1 MSSFRVSLWML
12 TACGL
17 LSGCVMTPDGK
28 VALKMFYKEPVSAE
42 KLADKE
48 ESKEKTV
55 EKKAEK
61 PAAVASTEKSDNPF
75 RKKES
80 DAGKA
85 PEADRTAA
93 KPSEETKVVAA
104 KAETSQP
111 APPQETAK
119 QTTKGSGVLN
129 AETLK
134 LIDEELADATPE
146 ERADWYEQLKRVDP
160 AVIPQILQARKMS
173 LQVAGMRQ
181 PETASD
187 SEYNEF
193 EKYADAGSYDRD
205 GKRNRT
211 AKRSARSD
219 RRSEI
224 EPVGHQAAEGNAAS
238 TDTQD
243 AQPSLAEGAPSRS
256 RWLTPGKQSP
266 FGRGENNNYAVQR
279 ASNESS
285 ASETAPGAAAASP
298 ATAPR
303 QGLARFLPRGVPGST
318 AQLSANSPSSV
329 SLMPPHDSSGTSDR
343 GGLDQLISDI
353 EADVANWQPGTTEEE
368 QTLYIQ
374 RHVYLRL
381 LYLMADHP
389 ERALTAIPG
398 VDPADQEFW
407 QQMLWAMTNYFDTQ
421 HIPAAKDRASQA
433 VAQLETASL
442 RLREHATLELR
453 NMAFCRQINYFGN
466 FERFPRDEFHPGQ
479 EALLYAEIE
488 NFKSELTVDGQYRT
502 LLKSTIEIVSPSGEV
517 RWQKDFPATEDLC
530 NSHRQ
535 DYFHNY
541 QFSIPERLPLGPHKL
556 KLTVIDELS
565 GKIASQSINFMAR

>member
-1 MSSFRVSLWML
+1 
-12 TACGL
+12 
-17 LSGCVMTPDGK
+17 
-28 VALKMFYKEPVSAE
+28 
-42 KLADKE
+42 
-48 ESKEKTV
+48 
-55 EKKAEK
+55 
-61 PAAVASTEKSDNPF
+61 
-75 RKKES
+75 
-80 DAGKA
+80 
-85 PEADRTAA
+85 
-93 KPSEETKVVAA
+93 
-104 KAETSQP
+104 
-111 APPQETAK
+111 
-119 QTTKGSGVLN
+119 
-129 AETLK
+129 
-134 LIDEELADATPE
+134 
-146 ERADWYEQLKRVDP
+146 
-160 AVIPQILQARKMS
+160 
-173 LQVAGMRQ
+173 
-181 PETASD
+181 
-187 SEYNEF
+187 
-193 EKYADAGSYDRD
+193 
-205 GKRNRT
+205 
-211 AKRSARSD
+211 
-219 RRSEI
+219 
-224 EPVGHQAAEGNAAS
+224 
-238 TDTQD
+238 
-243 AQPSLAEGAPSRS
+243 
-256 RWLTPGKQSP
+256 
-266 FGRGENNNYAVQR
+266 
-279 ASNESS
+279 
-285 ASETAPGAAAASP
+285 
-298 ATAPR
+298 
-303 QGLARFLPRGVPGST
+303 LARFLPRGVPGST

-329 SLMPPHDSSGTSDR
+329 SLMPPHDSPGTSDR

-353 EADVANWQPGTTEEE
+353 EADMANWQPGTTEEE

-407 QQMLWAMTNYFDTQ
+407 QQMLWSMTNYFDTQ

-565 GKIASQSINFMAR
+565 GKIASQSINFLVR